1 MAGRSFLLVSIL
13 CLAAAAPLA
22 AQQPQRLYV
31 SNEDSGTVTVIDMA
45 TAQAIDN
52 FEVGVRPRGIR
63 LSPDGK
69 TLFVALSGSPKCGPN
84 VSEEECEKMAA
95 DKTKDGVAMIDLAAG
110 HKLVRVLPGGS
121 DPEQFD
127 ITPDGKRLYVANE
140 DAGRVTIVEAETGR
154 IVKEVKVGEEPEG
167 VKIGPDGKL
176 ALVASEETST
186 IAAIDTATLEVT
198 CTLTVGKRPRDIV
211 FASPTSAF
219 ISSEA
224 SGQVFQVDPV
234 ACKNTRAF
242 KPPAGARPMGLAL
255 SDDKTTLYV
264 GNGRARTVSAIEIAS
279 GTIRTSEP
287 VGVRPWG
294 VALSPDG
301 TRLFTANGPSNDVAV
316 LDAKTL
322 AVLSKI
328 PAGKSP
334 WGLAALPK

>member
-1 MAGRSFLLVSIL
+1 MAGRSFLLVSTL

-22 AQQPQRLYV
+22 AQHPQRLYV

-69 TLFVALSGSPKCGPN
+69 FLFVALSGSPKCGPN
-84 VSEEECEKMAA
+84 VSEAECAKMSA
-95 DKTKDGVAMIDLAAG
+95 DKTKDGIAMIDLAAG

-127 ITPDGKRLYVANE
+127 IAPDGKRIYVSNE
-140 DAGRVTIVEAETGR
+140 DVGKISVVEVETGR
-154 IVKEVKVGEEPEG
+154 IVKEIEVGEEPEG
-167 VKIGPDGKL
+167 VKMSPDGRF
-176 ALVASEETST
+176 ALTTSEETST
-186 IAAIDTATLEVT
+186 VAAIDAEKLVTT
-198 CTLTVGKRPRDIV
+198 CTLTVGRRPRDIA
-211 FASPTSAF
+211 FASPSSAF

-242 KPPAGARPMGLAL
+242 KLPAGARPMGLAL
-255 SDDKTTLYV
+255 SNDKTTLYV

>member
-1 MAGRSFLLVSIL
+1 MTGRSSLLVSAAL
-13 CLAAAAPLA
+13 LFAAAAA
-22 AQQPQRLYV
+22 QAQQPGQLLYV
-31 SNEDSGTVTVIDMA
+31 SNEDSGTVSVIDMGEA
-45 TAQAIDN
+45 KALDQ

-95 DKTKDGVAMIDLAAG
+95 DKTKDGVAMIDVASR
-110 HKLVRVLPGGS
+110 KLVRVLPGGS

-140 DAGRVTIVEAETGR
+140 DAGRVTIVEVETGR

-167 VKIGPDGKL
+167 VKIGPDGRL

-186 IAAIDTATLEVT
+186 IAAIDTATLETT

-224 SGQVFQVDPV
+224 SGQVFQIDPV
-234 ACKNTRAF
+234 ACKNVRAF

-255 SDDKTTLYV
+255 SDDKMTLYV

-322 AVLSKI
+322 AVLSRI

-334 WGLAALPK
+334 WGIAAQPK

>member
-1 MAGRSFLLVSIL
+1 MTGRSLLLASAFLATATCAL
-13 CLAAAAPLA
+13 
-22 AQQPQRLYV
+22 AQQPSQLLYV
-31 SNEDSGTVTVIDMA
+31 SNEDSGTVSVIDMEA
-45 TAQAIDN
+45 GKAIDQ

-69 TLFVALSGSPKCGPN
+69 ILFVALSGSPKCGPN
-84 VSEEECEKMAA
+84 ISEEECEKMAA
-95 DKTKDGVAMIDLAAG
+95 DKTKDGVAVIDVASR
-110 HKLVRVLPGGS
+110 KLLRVLPGGS

-140 DAGRVTIVEAETGR
+140 DAGRVTVVEVETGR
-154 IVKEVKVGEEPEG
+154 IVKEVKVGAEPEG

-186 IAAIDTATLEVT
+186 ITAIDTTTLEST

-211 FASPTSAF
+211 FASTASAF
-219 ISSEA
+219 VSSEA
-224 SGQVFQVDPV
+224 SGQVFQIDPV
-234 ACKNTRAF
+234 GCKNVRAF

-264 GNGRARTVSAIEIAS
+264 GNGRARTISAIEIAS
-279 GTIRTSEP
+279 GTIRNSEP

-294 VALSPDG
+294 VTLSPDG

-322 AVLSKI
+322 AVTGKI
-328 PAGKSP
+328 AVGKSP
-334 WGLAALPK
+334 WGLAAPAR